1 MNGAEATSAAGR
13 LSSSSM
19 TLLLVLLDGIALESR
34 ACGMAGTKACLKVRS
49 ADAFMDIGIKVLQ
62 ARLVHERILGI
73 LAAQPGLNGQLS
85 CLHNFKI
92 F

>member
-19 TLLLVLLDGIALESR
+19 TLLLDGIALESR

-49 ADAFMDIGIKVLQ
+49 ADGFMDIGRYKGVTGT
-62 ARLVHERILGI
+62 AR
-73 LAAQPGLNGQLS
+73 P
-85 CLHNFKI
+85 
-92 F
+92 